1 MSKKL
6 DDFSQKLLELLTQQ
20 NRKLDKISALLTSL
34 TLLQETVSPEG
45 EVRSP
50 QECAEI
56 ISDSFLAAT
65 AINHELE
72 SKTKQFEYH
81 LSEFFIDEE
90 PEVEEKPDEQ
100 GPPSMQFN

>member
-1 MSKKL
+1 MQDIK
-6 DDFSQKLLELLTQQ
+6 
-20 NRKLDKISALLTSL
+20 AM
-34 TLLQETVSPEG
+34 QETVSPEG

-81 LSEFFIDEE
+81 LSEFFIDEDS
-90 PEVEEKPDEQ
+90 EVEEKPD
-100 GPPSMQFN
+100 